1 MAYSGWSIHLAPMKD
16 FFSPNGLL
24 SQKLEDYEPRP
35 SQEQMAN
42 IVTRALEGR
51 HHAIVEAGTGT
62 GKTLAYLAPALMHGQ
77 RLMVSTGT
85 KALQDQI
92 FYKDIPLLE
101 RILGREIRAAYLK
114 GRNNYL
120 CKSKLQTSQED
131 GLFSPLELDNFEE
144 ITRWAKTTETGDRAE
159 LDSISDDD
167 ELWSRLDARRD
178 RCVGSRCEEFESCFL
193 TLMRQKA
200 MDSDIVVVNHHL
212 FFADLAIRES
222 EVAQILPDYTAVIFD
237 EAHELEDIATGY
249 FGFHVSNYRLQ
260 ELLFDAR
267 TLAHQLEAQIEGPLL
282 TLGRASD
289 HFFGRFLLLKDG
301 RHSLP
306 ELDNIDLLINELVE
320 VRRCFKEQLDVS
332 GEWEN
337 LRRRSGELSSELEV
351 FKNGNPD
358 NYVSW
363 LDRRGRGVFLEAC
376 PIDVAPLLRESLF
389 EKVPTCVLTSATL
402 TVGGSTAYMQTRLG
416 LEDVEGQ
423 TLNTEFDFQKQ
434 ATLYIPSDLPDYRSP
449 EYLEKASEEISE
461 ILAVSGGRAFVLFT
475 SYQQMQACYRILASK
490 LPYPTLLQGK
500 TSRSRLL
507 EDFRSRK
514 NAVLFATSSFWQGID
529 VKGDALSCVIV
540 DKLPFQVP
548 SDPLVQA
555 RIRQIEADGGNA
567 FSDYQVPAAILRLK
581 QGFGRLIRSRTDRGI
596 LAILDSRLRTKGYG
610 RLFLASLPDYS
621 IVDNVEA
628 LKEFLAAEAVTKLE
642 ETIL

>member
-1 MAYSGWSIHLAPMKD
+1 MKD

-24 SQKLEDYEPRP
+24 SKKLEDYEPRP
-35 SQEQMAN
+35 SQERMAE
-42 IVTRALEGR
+42 IVTQALEGR

-101 RILGREIRAAYLK
+101 RILDREIRAAYLK

-120 CKSKLQTSQED
+120 CKLKLHTSQED
-131 GLFSPLELDNFEE
+131 GLLTPLELDNYGE
-144 ITRWAKTTETGDRAE
+144 IKAWAEKTETGDRAE
-159 LDSISDDD
+159 LHGISDDD
-167 ELWSRLDARRD
+167 ELWARLDARRD
-178 RCVGSRCEEFESCFL
+178 RCLGSRCEEFESCFL

-200 MDSDIVVVNHHL
+200 MEADIVVVNHHL
-212 FFADLAIRES
+212 FFADLAIRGS
-222 EVAQILPDYTAVIFD
+222 EMAQILPDYTAVIFD

-267 TLAHQLEAQIEGPLL
+267 SLAHQMEVQIEGPLNAL
-282 TLGRASD
+282 SRASD
-289 HFFGRFLLLKDG
+289 HFFGRFLLLRDG
-301 RHSLP
+301 RHPLP
-306 ELDNIDLLINELVE
+306 ELDDIDSLINELSE
-320 VRRCFKEQLDVS
+320 LRRCFKKQLDAS

-337 LRRRSGELSSELEV
+337 LARRSGELSSELEV

-376 PIDVAPLLRESLF
+376 PIDVSPLLRENLF

-402 TVGGSTAYMQTRLG
+402 TVGGSTAYMQSRIG
-416 LEDVEGQ
+416 LRNVQGE
-423 TLNTEFDFQKQ
+423 TLSTEFDFQKQ
-434 ATLYIPSDLPDYRSP
+434 AALYIPTDLPDYRSA
-449 EYLEKASEEISE
+449 EYLSKASDEIE
-461 ILAVSGGRAFVLFT
+461 NILAISRGRAFVLFT
-475 SYQQMQACYRILASK
+475 SYQQMQACYKILAPR
-490 LPYPTLLQGK
+490 LPYPTLLQGR

-507 EDFRSRK
+507 EEFRNK
-514 NAVLFATSSFWQGID
+514 ENAVLFATSSFWQGID

-555 RIRQIEADGGNA
+555 RIHQIETDGGNA

-610 RLFLASLPDYS
+610 KLFLASLPDYS
-621 IVDNVEA
+621 IVDRVEELGKFIA
-628 LKEFLAAEAVTKLE
+628 DEDPAKIKETSL
-642 ETIL
+642 

>member
-1 MAYSGWSIHLAPMKD
+1 MKD

-24 SQKLEDYEPRP
+24 SEKLEDYEPRP
-35 SQEQMAN
+35 SQERMAK
-42 IVTRALEGR
+42 IVTQALEGR

-120 CKSKLQTSQED
+120 CKLKLHTSQED
-131 GLFSPLELDNFEE
+131 GLFTPLELDHYGE
-144 ITRWAKTTETGDRAE
+144 IKAWAGTTETGDRAE
-159 LDSISDDD
+159 LDGISDDN
-167 ELWSRLDARRD
+167 ELWARLDARRD
-178 RCVGSRCEEFESCFL
+178 RCLGSRCEEFESCFL

-200 MDSDIVVVNHHL
+200 MESDIVVVNHHL

-222 EVAQILPDYTAVIFD
+222 EMAQILPDYTAVIFD
-237 EAHELEDIATGY
+237 EAHELEDIATNY

-267 TLAHQLEAQIEGPLL
+267 SLAHQEEVQIEGPLNAL
-282 TLGRASD
+282 SRASD
-289 HFFGRFLLLKDG
+289 HFFGRFLLLRDG
-301 RHSLP
+301 RHPLP
-306 ELDNIDLLINELVE
+306 ELDDIDPLLDELLE
-320 VRRCFKEQLDVS
+320 LRRCFKKQLDVN

-337 LRRRSGELSSELEV
+337 LARRSGEISSELEV

-376 PIDVAPLLRESLF
+376 PIDVSPLLRESLF

-402 TVGGSTAYMQTRLG
+402 TVGGSTAYTQSRLG
-416 LEDVEGQ
+416 LEDVRGD
-423 TLNTEFDFQKQ
+423 TLSTEFDFQKQ
-434 ATLYIPSDLPDYRSP
+434 AALYIPANLPDYRSA
-449 EYLEKASEEISE
+449 EYLGKASDEIES
-461 ILAVSGGRAFVLFT
+461 IIAVSRGRAFVLFT
-475 SYQQMQACYRILASK
+475 SYQQMQACYRILAPR

-507 EDFRSRK
+507 EEFRSK
-514 NAVLFATSSFWQGID
+514 EHAVLFATSSFWQGID

-555 RIRQIEADGGNA
+555 RIRQIETDGGNA

-610 RLFLASLPDYS
+610 KLFLASLPDYS
-621 IVDNVEA
+621 IVDRVEE
-628 LKEFLAAEAVTKLE
+628 LENFLAYE
-642 ETIL
+642 ESVKVEKTSL

>member
-1 MAYSGWSIHLAPMKD
+1 MKD

-24 SQKLEDYEPRP
+24 SKKLEDYEPRP
-35 SQEQMAN
+35 SQERMAA
-42 IVTRALEGR
+42 IVTEALEGR

-101 RILGREIRAAYLK
+101 RILDREIRAAYLK

-120 CKSKLQTSQED
+120 CKLKLHTSQED
-131 GLFSPLELDNFEE
+131 GFFTPLELDNYGE
-144 ITRWAKTTETGDRAE
+144 IKAWAGKTETGDRAE
-159 LDSISDDD
+159 LDGISDDD
-167 ELWSRLDARRD
+167 ELWARLDARRD
-178 RCVGSRCEEFESCFL
+178 RCLGSRCEEFESCFL

-200 MDSDIVVVNHHL
+200 MEADIVVVNHHL
-212 FFADLAIRES
+212 FFADLAIRGS
-222 EVAQILPDYTAVIFD
+222 EMAQILPDYTAVIFD

-267 TLAHQLEAQIEGPLL
+267 SLAHQVEAQIEGPLNAL
-282 TLGRASD
+282 SRTSD
-289 HFFGRFLLLKDG
+289 HFFGRFLLLRDG
-301 RHSLP
+301 RHPLP
-306 ELDNIDLLINELVE
+306 ELDDIDPLIDELSE
-320 VRRCFKEQLDVS
+320 LRRCFKKQLDAN

-337 LRRRSGELSSELEV
+337 LARRSGELSSELEV

-376 PIDVAPLLRESLF
+376 PIDVSPLLRDNLF

-402 TVGGSTAYMQTRLG
+402 TVGGSTAYMQSRIG
-416 LEDVEGQ
+416 LRDVQGE
-423 TLNTEFDFQKQ
+423 TLSTEFDFQKQ
-434 ATLYIPSDLPDYRSP
+434 AALYIPADLPDYRSA
-449 EYLEKASEEISE
+449 EYLGKASEEIES
-461 ILAVSGGRAFVLFT
+461 ILAISRGRAFVLFT
-475 SYQQMQACYRILASK
+475 SYQQMQACYKILAPL
-490 LPYPTLLQGK
+490 LPYPTLLQGR

-507 EDFRSRK
+507 EEFRNK
-514 NAVLFATSSFWQGID
+514 ENAVLFATSSFWQGID

-555 RIRQIEADGGNA
+555 RIHQIESDGGNA

-610 RLFLASLPDYS
+610 KLFLASLPDYS
-621 IVDNVEA
+621 IVDRVEELEKFIA
-628 LKEFLAAEAVTKLE
+628 DEEPAKVE
-642 ETIL
+642 ETSL